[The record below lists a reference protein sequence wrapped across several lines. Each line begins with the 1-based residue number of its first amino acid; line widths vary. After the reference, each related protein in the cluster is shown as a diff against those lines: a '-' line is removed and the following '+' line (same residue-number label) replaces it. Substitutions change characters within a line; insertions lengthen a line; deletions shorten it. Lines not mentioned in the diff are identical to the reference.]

1 MDGLGDLSEKPI
13 SKRGLPEK
21 KKKSLGHLLEQQFG
35 TEWKSDQ
42 ELKWYK
48 QLFEKDACDE
58 VEVVAH
64 CDCLEEEHAVHI

>member
-1 MDGLGDLSEKPI
+1 MLRGF
-13 SKRGLPEK
+13 KRKTNIEERVTRK